1 MHLISFLK
9 KVKLEMKKVVWPD
22 VPQTKRD
29 TSTVIGTSILFAIF
43 FAVID
48 GILQILL
55 GSL

>member
-1 MHLISFLK
+1 MRLFKFLK
-9 KVKLEMKKVVWPD
+9 AVKVEMKKVVWPN

-29 TSTVIGTSILFAIF
+29 TSTVIGTSVIFAIF

-55 GSL
+55 GAL